1 MKFTKNVL
9 MAGALC
15 LVGVV
20 LFVYLSQEC
29 FENPPMENI
38 VNAHKYL
45 PTVNPAQIASVK
57 DGIINVI
64 NNRPD
69 LVSAFQQVLADP
81 AINPTVQKVLNTS
94 GNTSGPVSGSVPTAP
109 TVPTVPTTSYM
120 AYPIQPSYTVH
131 PPSQPQPVVPS
142 MYPTSHIYLQEQDD
156 CGYSDY

>member
-15 LVGVV
+15 LVGLV

-94 GNTSGPVSGSVPTAP
+94 GSGSGSGSVSVSGS
-109 TVPTVPTTSYM
+109 VPTTSYM